1 MAILFT
7 WLVTV
12 AGAMIFAVVE
22 ELIPESQSGNKTY
35 SSMIG
40 AMPGFATM
48 MFMDVALGWTM
59 VTSKPEKRI
68 VSYMKFYQRK
78 LPIP

>member
-1 MAILFT
+1 MATLFT

-12 AGAMIFAVVE
+12 AGAMIFVVVE
-22 ELIPESQSGNKTY
+22 ELITESQSGNKADY
-35 SSMIG
+35 SMIG

-48 MFMDVALGWTM
+48 MFMDAALGWTM
-59 VTSKPEKRI
+59 MTSKPEKRI

-78 LPIP
+78 LRIP